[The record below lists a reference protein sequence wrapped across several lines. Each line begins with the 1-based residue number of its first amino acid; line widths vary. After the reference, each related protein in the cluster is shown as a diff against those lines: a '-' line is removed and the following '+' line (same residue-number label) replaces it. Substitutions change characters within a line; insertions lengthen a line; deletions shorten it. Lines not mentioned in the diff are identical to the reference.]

1 MPRFVRH
8 PSARFL
14 LLYLP
19 ILAVIVFQCVI
30 RFSSRDIRLTAYEVF
45 FNEFFLLSVPYAV
58 TALVFVVAAI
68 RARKW
73 IAATGALFA
82 FTLGVS
88 AVYGRFVEPERIV
101 ISESSL
107 QVGAPLRVALIS
119 DLHIGLFQGRERT
132 AQIVTTLNALDV
144 DVVLVAGDWTYEPTM
159 PLRELLAPLVA
170 SRHRILSVP
179 GNHDEEMPGPPL
191 AAELRAALVEHG
203 VEPIEGQVITV
214 KGVRFVGIGD
224 RWARKDFVPTLA
236 DQSTPLVALTHNP
249 DSVDRLRDTPIRT
262 LLAGHTHGGQ
272 INLPIITDWVLQS
285 ATRQGFKK
293 GLYQRGAQQVFV
305 TSGLGMVGLPL
316 RLFQPPVIDVI
327 TFR

>member
-1 MPRFVRH
+1 MYRFVSR
-8 PSARFL
+8 PNARFL

-19 ILAVIVFQCVI
+19 MLAVIVFQCVI
-30 RFSSRDIRLTAYEVF
+30 RLSSREIRLVAYQVF
-45 FNEFFLLSVPYAV
+45 FNEFFWLSIPYAAL
-58 TALVFVVAAI
+58 ALVFFVATI
-68 RARKW
+68 RTRKW
-73 IAATGALFA
+73 IAATGALLA
-82 FTLGVS
+82 CTLGVAAFYS
-88 AVYGRFVEPERIV
+88 RFIEPERIV
-101 ISESSL
+101 VHKNTL
-107 QVGAPLRVALIS
+107 QVGAALRVALIS
-119 DLHIGLFQGRERT
+119 DLHIGLFQGRDRT
-132 AQIVTTLNALDV
+132 AQIVTTLNALDI
-144 DVVLVAGDWTYEPTM
+144 DVVLVAGDWTYEPTAA
-159 PLRELLAPLVA
+159 LRDLLAPFA
-170 SRHRILSVP
+170 QSRHRILSVP